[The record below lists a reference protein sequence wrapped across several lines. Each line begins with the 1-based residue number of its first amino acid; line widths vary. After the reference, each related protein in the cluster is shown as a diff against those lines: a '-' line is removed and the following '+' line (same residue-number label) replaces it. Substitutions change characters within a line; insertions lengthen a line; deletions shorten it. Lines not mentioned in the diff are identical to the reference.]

1 MSKSVGQWV
10 GTVVGAVIG
19 FYTGGTSYV
28 ALGAA
33 VGGAVG
39 AAVDPPK
46 GPNIVGPRL
55 SDLGVQTA
63 SYGSTIPRLYGTCAV
78 YGTVVWIENNQL
90 RETKS
95 TTKSGGKGGGGGGK
109 TTTYSYSATL
119 AIVLCQGPIAGVRR
133 IWAGSKLIY
142 DAGNSSASGLI
153 ASSAAISGIT
163 IYNGDDTQM
172 PNDRMQMTLGAGNV
186 SAWRG
191 IAYAVIEDFQLAEY
205 GNSLLGCPFKFEV
218 MSDAAFS
225 QYSQPAYH
233 PTGVFPQFS
242 DYLMCLGR
250 VESGVMKFDHSG
262 MTYSVTSDGVL
273 ISTNSSDAGTFP
285 AFGHVGMLGTQSVD
299 FVGTYTG
306 DLYVGGVALMH
317 HYSTSA
323 TLPAGVWH
331 MMGACVDKAG
341 TRLYVLAHRES
352 DASNWL
358 QIYDSNLNLLSQ
370 GSQSVYP
377 FVTNAGS
384 YPLVQGNSEVFTVE
398 DGGEYLWYANSYG
411 GAVSLYPITAGVVG
425 SQLHSF
431 TNPFM
436 GPYGT
441 RMTIAAENQML
452 WGAHDGGGIFLFSR
466 ASTGSPSLVPLA
478 DVITAECLTTGY
490 LSAGDIDVT
499 TITDDVRGYRIT
511 NNAAVRSAL
520 EALQAPYPFDV
531 IQDGYKVKF
540 VKRGGGSVATIVY
553 EDMATTAGNKTD
565 EPRLTVVREMDA
577 QLPRRIEISYFDA
590 DREYDTGEQAD
601 ERLNSTGTS
610 LIRVEVPVVMTA
622 NEAAGA
628 ASTLLYLYHLERL
641 DLSLSIPTRD
651 PYNKLQPADPIF
663 VVTPDA
669 TYFCRITSLTHESDR
684 VIKLTARL
692 AAVALYSPTAVG
704 GVSNVQGPSV
714 SLSGPSIMAIM
725 DIPTVL
731 GNDTPG
737 VVIAAR
743 GAYSGWRGAEA
754 LRSDDGGVSWA
765 SQVGVSPPGA
775 TVALAYNTIGAGV
788 TNAMDVTNVLN
799 VSMVNGDIS
808 SVTELA
814 LFNGANLFAYG
825 EPGRWEIIGARTVT
839 LQGDGTYNLTN
850 LRRGM
855 FGTEWAMDS
864 HAVYDD
870 VALLDT
876 SLAFTAQPTAT
887 LGAPREWTVLGNG
900 DSDLSQNQRTFTYA
914 GTNLEC
920 LPPCYAKG
928 YKNTSNDFVM
938 EWLRRSRT
946 DSAWRDFVDCDMGEA
961 SESYQVEIYEDDTY
975 TTIKRTIT
983 GLTTPAATYTAAQ
996 QTTDFGAVQKY
1007 LFAKIYQVSANV
1019 GAGYPLPAFIG
1030 NPRLLTIQSL
1040 IHFDDPVG
1048 DPYHSYVSLSLRMV
1062 GTNGSTTF
1070 IDDVGNSVTSNGGAH
1085 ISTAN
1090 YKWNSS
1096 SGLFDGVNDYLSIP
1110 DASTFEFG
1118 SGNFSIE
1125 AQVYLTGYSSGYT
1138 GVYNSVVIS
1147 KDSSAYGRSFEFY
1160 LGGTSSSWTSLSFIG
1175 FSDNTTGY
1183 TIISASFTFSL
1194 NTFYHIEV
1202 DRIGNTVYL
1211 FVDGSLIGSGAFSRT
1226 IQDVSTLVTVGGQS
1240 YSGYEYYF
1248 PGHIQALRVTRAGR
1262 NSSTFTAPAS
1272 EYPLSPN
1279 VVTDATGN
1287 AVNIVGT
1294 VTLINTD
1301 GVFGGSC
1308 IEANQSGGYI
1318 RLPPIFLSA
1327 DKWVVD
1333 FWFNANALPA
1343 ATYSGIL
1350 QFGQAADGTG
1360 GFCVVVRYDGLP
1372 MCFFDYGVQMWG
1384 GGGNVSTGTW
1394 YHGFIQRNGD
1404 YLTMGHNG
1412 YTGSGGRL
1420 ISNTSQFVPGVAR
1433 AFDIGYANVSYIDPK
1448 QIRIDE
1454 FRVLVG
1460 QAPYPISDSTAYA
1473 IPTASFENP

>member
-1 MSKSVGQWV
+1 MAKSVGQWV

-142 DAGNSSASGLI
+142 DAGDSSATGLI

-218 MSDAAFS
+218 MSDATFS

-233 PTGVFPQFS
+233 PTGVFPQFL
-242 DYLMCLGR
+242 DNLMCLGR

-273 ISTNSSDAGTFP
+273 ISTNASTEGTFP

-299 FVGTYTG
+299 FVLSGFVDG
-306 DLYVGGVALMH
+306 WLNVGGVGLMY
-317 HYSTSA
+317 HYPTNA
-323 TLPAGVWH
+323 ALPAGVWH

-341 TRLYVLAHRES
+341 TRLYVLAHRQS
-352 DASNWL
+352 DSTNWL
-358 QIYDSNLNLLSQ
+358 QIYDSSLNLLSQ

-377 FVTNAGS
+377 FVINAGS
-384 YPLVQGNSEVFTVE
+384 YPLVQGNTEVFTVE
-398 DGGEYLWYANSYG
+398 EGGDYLWMANSYAG
-411 GAVSLYPITAGVVG
+411 NVTLYPIVAGVVG

-499 TITDDVRGYRIT
+499 TITDNVRGYRIT
-511 NNAAVRSAL
+511 NNAAVRAAL

-553 EDMATTAGNKTD
+553 DDMATTAGNKTD

-754 LRSDDGGVSWA
+754 LRSDDGGVSWT
-765 SQVGVSPPGA
+765 SQAAVPPPGA
-775 TVALAYNTIGAGV
+775 TVALANNTIGAGP
-788 TNAMDVTNVLN
+788 TNAMDVTNILN

-814 LFNGANLFAYG
+814 LFNGANMFAYG

-850 LRRGM
+850 LLRGRY
-855 FGTEWAMDS
+855 GTEWAMTS
-864 HAVYDD
+864 HAIYDD
-870 VALLDT
+870 VILLDT
-876 SLAFTAQPTAT
+876 SLAFAPQPTAT

-900 DSDLSQNQRTFTYA
+900 DSDVSENQRTFTYA
-914 GTNLEC
+914 GENLEC
-920 LPPCYAKG
+920 LSPVEVGAFQAANG
-928 YKNTSNDFVM
+928 DWTINWV
-938 EWLRRSRT
+938 RRTRI
-946 DSAWRDFVDCDMGEA
+946 DGEWRDYVDVAIGESA
-961 SESYQVEIYEDDTY
+961 ENYAVEIYTSGAY
-975 TTIKRTIT
+975 STLKRTIT
-983 GLTTPAATYTAAQ
+983 ATTQTATYTNAQ
-996 QTTDFGAVQKY
+996 QFTDFGEAQRTLYYRV
-1007 LFAKIYQVSANV
+1007 AQVSATV
-1019 GAGYPLPAFIG
+1019 GTGRALNSLASSPFAVAIMSFE
-1030 NPRLLTIQSL
+1030 QSPFTETFGHAVTNTGAPTRDGTTYRFGSYSL
-1040 IHFDDPVG
+1040 GCNGLSNWTNISAAALGPG
-1048 DPYHSYVSLSLRMV
+1048 DFTVEFSLRV
-1062 GTNGSTTF
+1062 
-1070 IDDVGNSVTSNGGAH
+1070 A
-1085 ISTAN
+1085 ARC
-1090 YKWNSS
+1090 
-1096 SGLFDGVNDYLSIP
+1096 GV
-1110 DASTFEFG
+1110 
-1118 SGNFSIE
+1118 
-1125 AQVYLTGYSSGYT
+1125 GYSS
-1138 GVYNSVVIS
+1138 VI
-1147 KDSSAYGRSFEFY
+1147 
-1160 LGGTSSSWTSLSFIG
+1160 L
-1175 FSDNTTGY
+1175 
-1183 TIISASFTFSL
+1183 
-1194 NTFYHIEV
+1194 
-1202 DRIGNTVYL
+1202 
-1211 FVDGSLIGSGAFSRT
+1211 
-1226 IQDVSTLVTVGGQS
+1226 Q
-1240 YSGYEYYF
+1240 
-1248 PGHIQALRVTRAGR
+1248 
-1262 NSSTFTAPAS
+1262 
-1272 EYPLSPN
+1272 
-1279 VVTDATGN
+1279 
-1287 AVNIVGT
+1287 VGT
-1294 VTLINTD
+1294 VLNGDDGFLISQNSDGTIVFHDQYYNQNNWVVMSELNTWLAVAIVRKNNVVRLLCSNGNKSYVD
-1301 GVFGGSC
+1301 FSGFTRDFSAPKTIRVGGGSRSSNGASTMN
-1308 IEANQSGGYI
+1308 IDNLRISQDAIYWDS
-1318 RLPPIFLSA
+1318 LPDHTAQF
-1327 DKWVVD
+1327 
-1333 FWFNANALPA
+1333 
-1343 ATYSGIL
+1343 TY
-1350 QFGQAADGTG
+1350 
-1360 GFCVVVRYDGLP
+1360 
-1372 MCFFDYGVQMWG
+1372 
-1384 GGGNVSTGTW
+1384 
-1394 YHGFIQRNGD
+1394 
-1404 YLTMGHNG
+1404 
-1412 YTGSGGRL
+1412 
-1420 ISNTSQFVPGVAR
+1420 
-1433 AFDIGYANVSYIDPK
+1433 
-1448 QIRIDE
+1448 
-1454 FRVLVG
+1454 
-1460 QAPYPISDSTAYA
+1460 
-1473 IPTASFENP
+1473 

>member
-1 MSKSVGQWV
+1 MSKTVGQWV

-19 FYTGGTSYV
+19 FYTGGTSYI

-95 TTKSGGKGGGGGGK
+95 TTKSGGKGGGGGGN
-109 TTTYSYSATL
+109 TTTYSYSATI

-142 DAGNSSASGLI
+142 DAGDSSATGMI

-163 IYNGDDTQM
+163 IYTGDDTQM

-191 IAYAVIEDFQLAEY
+191 IAYAVIEDFQLADY

-218 MSDAAFS
+218 MSDATFS
-225 QYSQPAYH
+225 QYSQQGYY

-262 MTYSVTSDGVL
+262 LTYSVTSDGVL
-273 ISTNSSDAGTFP
+273 ISTNASNAGTFSS
-285 AFGHVGMLGTQSVD
+285 FGHVGMLGTQSVD
-299 FVGTYTG
+299 YVGTYTG

-341 TRLYVLAHRES
+341 TRLYVLAHRQS
-352 DASNWL
+352 DATNWL
-358 QIYDSNLNLLSQ
+358 QTYDSSLNLLTQ

-384 YPLVQGNSEVFTVE
+384 YPLIPGNDEVFTVE
-398 DGGEYLWYANSYG
+398 EGGDFLWKANSY
-411 GAVSLYPITAGVVG
+411 AVNVTLYPIVAGVVG
-425 SQLHSF
+425 STLHSF

-436 GPYGT
+436 GPYGS

-466 ASTGSPSLVPLA
+466 ASTGAPSLVPLA
-478 DVITAECLTTGY
+478 DVISAECLTTGY

-511 NNAAVRSAL
+511 NNAAVRAAL

-531 IQDGYKVKF
+531 IQDGYKIKF

-553 EDMATTAGNKTD
+553 EDMGTTAGNKTD

-704 GVSNVQGPSV
+704 GVPNVQGPSV

-725 DIPTVL
+725 DIPTVS

-737 VVIAAR
+737 LVIAAR

-754 LRSDDGGVSWA
+754 LRSDDGGVSWT
-765 SQVGVSPPGA
+765 SQVGIPPPGA
-775 TVALAYNTIGAGV
+775 TVALANNTIGSGP
-788 TNAMDVTNVLN
+788 TNAMDVKNVLN

-850 LRRGM
+850 LLRGRY
-855 FGTEWAMDS
+855 GTEWAMTS

-870 VALLDT
+870 VILLDG

-887 LGAPREWTVLGNG
+887 LGAAREWTVLGNG
-900 DSDLSQNQRTFTYA
+900 DSDVSQNQQTFTYA
-914 GTNLEC
+914 GENLEC
-920 LPPCYAKG
+920 LSPVHVSAIQAASG
-928 YKNTSNDFVM
+928 DWAISWVRRTRING
-938 EWLRRSRT
+938 EWLDYVDVSLGET
-946 DSAWRDFVDCDMGEA
+946 AESYVIDIYDDSA
-961 SESYQVEIYEDDTY
+961 Y
-975 TTIKRTIT
+975 TTIIRTIT
-983 GLTTPAATYTAAQ
+983 ASTQTATYNLAQ
-996 QTTDFGAVQKY
+996 QTIDWGSGVSDIYFRVSQVSDLVGTGRSLDSEGTSAFSWGDPTWANTVALLHMNDTGLTDVTGKTVTVGSAARSSAQSKFGGYSALFGASGTPLDMPDSSDFAFSTDFCIECFIYPTTSTGTLVIA
-1007 LFAKIYQVSANV
+1007 AKRS
-1019 GAGYPLPAFIG
+1019 
-1030 NPRLLTIQSL
+1030 
-1040 IHFDDPVG
+1040 
-1048 DPYHSYVSLSLRMV
+1048 
-1062 GTNGSTTF
+1062 
-1070 IDDVGNSVTSNGGAH
+1070 
-1085 ISTAN
+1085 
-1090 YKWNSS
+1090 
-1096 SGLFDGVNDYLSIP
+1096 
-1110 DASTFEFG
+1110 ASTFCPFYFALNA
-1118 SGNFSIE
+1118 GNLYGIFS
-1125 AQVYLTGYSSGYT
+1125 LTGAGWDASLT
-1138 GVYNSVVIS
+1138 GATTVPLNQWSHV
-1147 KDSSAYGRSFEFY
+1147 ALTR
-1160 LGGTSSSWTSLSFIG
+1160 LS
-1175 FSDNTTGY
+1175 
-1183 TIISASFTFSL
+1183 
-1194 NTFYHIEV
+1194 
-1202 DRIGNTVYL
+1202 
-1211 FVDGSLIGSGAFSRT
+1211 
-1226 IQDVSTLVTVGGQS
+1226 
-1240 YSGYEYYF
+1240 
-1248 PGHIQALRVTRAGR
+1248 
-1262 NSSTFTAPAS
+1262 
-1272 EYPLSPN
+1272 
-1279 VVTDATGN
+1279 
-1287 AVNIVGT
+1287 GT
-1294 VTLINTD
+1294 VTLWLD
-1301 GVFGGSC
+1301 GVSDATVGLSGALMTNASPVYIGG
-1308 IEANQSGGYI
+1308 EYDGTKGLNGYLDEVRI
-1318 RLPPIFLSA
+1318 KKGVA
-1327 DKWVVD
+1327 V
-1333 FWFNANALPA
+1333 
-1343 ATYSGIL
+1343 YSGT
-1350 QFGQAADGTG
+1350 FT
-1360 GFCVVVRYDGLP
+1360 P
-1372 MCFFDYGVQMWG
+1372 
-1384 GGGNVSTGTW
+1384 
-1394 YHGFIQRNGD
+1394 
-1404 YLTMGHNG
+1404 
-1412 YTGSGGRL
+1412 
-1420 ISNTSQFVPGVAR
+1420 
-1433 AFDIGYANVSYIDPK
+1433 
-1448 QIRIDE
+1448 
-1454 FRVLVG
+1454 
-1460 QAPYPISDSTAYA
+1460 
-1473 IPTASFENP
+1473 PTAPFPNF

>member
-1 MSKSVGQWV
+1 MSKTVGQWV

-95 TTKSGGKGGGGGGK
+95 TTKSGGKGGGGGK

-142 DAGNSSASGLI
+142 DAGDSSATGMI

-163 IYNGDDTQM
+163 IYTGDDTQM

-218 MSDAAFS
+218 MSDATFS

-250 VESGVMKFDHSG
+250 VESGIMKFDHSG
-262 MTYSVTSDGVL
+262 LTYSVTSDGVL
-273 ISTNSSDAGTFP
+273 ISTNASDAGTFP

-299 FVGTYTG
+299 FVLSGFVDG
-306 DLYVGGVALMH
+306 WLYVGGVGLMY
-317 HYSTSA
+317 HYPTNA
-323 TLPAGVWH
+323 ALPAGVWH

-341 TRLYVLAHRES
+341 TRLYVLAHRQS
-352 DASNWL
+352 DATNWL
-358 QIYDSNLNLLSQ
+358 QTYDSNLNLLTQ
-370 GSQSVYP
+370 GSQNFYP

-384 YPLVQGNSEVFTVE
+384 YPIVQGNSEVFTVE
-398 DGGEYLWYANSYG
+398 EGGDFLWYANSYG
-411 GAVSLYPITAGVVG
+411 GSVTLYPIVAGVVG
-425 SQLHSF
+425 STLHSF
-431 TNPFM
+431 SAGTTPFM

-466 ASTGSPSLVPLA
+466 ASTGAPSLVPLA
-478 DVITAECLTTGY
+478 DVISAECLTTGY

-511 NNAAVRSAL
+511 NNAAVRAAL

-622 NEAAGA
+622 NEAAGV

-651 PYNKLQPADPIF
+651 PYNKLQPADLIF

-669 TYFCRITSLTHESDR
+669 TYFCRITSLTHESNR
-684 VIKLTARL
+684 AIKLTARL

-725 DIPTVL
+725 DIPTVS

-737 VVIAAR
+737 LVIAAR

-754 LRSDDGGVSWA
+754 LRSDDGGVSWT
-765 SQVGVSPPGA
+765 SQVGIPPPGA
-775 TVALAYNTIGAGV
+775 TVALANNTIGAGV
-788 TNAMDVTNVLN
+788 TDAMDVTSILN

-850 LRRGM
+850 LLRGRY
-855 FGTEWAMDS
+855 GTEWAMTS

-870 VALLDT
+870 VILLDG

-887 LGAPREWTVLGNG
+887 LGAAREWTVLGNG
-900 DSDLSQNQRTFTYA
+900 DSDVSQNQQTFTYA

-920 LPPCYAKG
+920 LAPVYAKG
-928 YKNTSNDFVM
+928 YKNASNDFVM

-983 GLTTPAATYTAAQ
+983 GLTTPAATYTSAQ
-996 QTTDFGAVQKY
+996 QTTDFGSVQRY

-1019 GAGYPLPAFIG
+1019 GTGYECRAFIG
-1030 NPRLLTIQSL
+1030 NPRLLAIPSL
-1040 IHFDDPVG
+1040 IHFDDPIK
-1048 DPYHSYVSLSLRMV
+1048 DPWFNWLYLGLHMNDTGLTDITGKTITL
-1062 GTNGSTTF
+1062 
-1070 IDDVGNSVTSNGGAH
+1070 NGGAARSATQSKFGGYSAYFDGTGDCLSVAGANIGTGDFTVRGWVWVTAATSYFVIFDTRSADLSTDGFQIYIDATYKIAFGTGNPYVGTVGTTS
-1085 ISTAN
+1085 ISNGTWAHVEICR
-1090 YKWNSS
+1090 S
-1096 SGLFDGVNDYLSIP
+1096 SGIIYGFLDGNL
-1110 DASTFEFG
+1110 EFTVANT
-1118 SGNFSIE
+1118 SNFSN
-1125 AQVYLTGYSSGYT
+1125 TGWKIGHKWDVAGTFSSGY
-1138 GVYNSVVIS
+1138 I
-1147 KDSSAYGRSFEFY
+1147 DDFQFY
-1160 LGGTSSSWTSLSFIG
+1160 SNAAIHT
-1175 FSDNTTGY
+1175 
-1183 TIISASFTFSL
+1183 AS
-1194 NTFYHIEV
+1194 
-1202 DRIGNTVYL
+1202 
-1211 FVDGSLIGSGAFSRT
+1211 
-1226 IQDVSTLVTVGGQS
+1226 
-1240 YSGYEYYF
+1240 
-1248 PGHIQALRVTRAGR
+1248 
-1262 NSSTFTAPAS
+1262 FTAPAS
-1272 EYPLSPN
+1272 AFYDSAQSIAD
-1279 VVTDATGN
+1279 VTGASIAITG
-1287 AVNIVGT
+1287 APEI
-1294 VTLINTD
+1294 IDTD
-1301 GVFGGSC
+1301 GQFGGSC
-1308 IEANQSGGYI
+1308 LLAKQTTGYVSTPQI
-1318 RLPPIFLSA
+1318 LLSNT
-1327 DKWVVD
+1327 KWVVD
-1333 FWFNANALPA
+1333 FWVKPVSIGG

-1350 QFGQAADGTG
+1350 QFGQAADGVG
-1360 GFCVVVRYDGLP
+1360 GFCVVTRYDGLAI
-1372 MCFFDYGVQMWG
+1372 CFFDYGVPMWG
-1384 GGGNVSTGTW
+1384 GTLSTSAW
-1394 YHGFIQRNGD
+1394 RHCFIQRNGN
-1404 YLTMGHNG
+1404 YLTMGTNG
-1412 YTGSGGRL
+1412 TTGAGGRT
-1420 ISNTSQFVPGVAR
+1420 ISNTSQFVPTVKR
-1433 AFDIGYANVSYIDPK
+1433 TFDIGYANITYLDPRDVK
-1448 QIRIDE
+1448 IDE
-1454 FRVLVG
+1454 FQVRIG
-1460 QAPYPISDSTAYA
+1460 EAPYPTSDYTAYT
-1473 IPTASFENP
+1473 IPPSAFDNP

>member
-1 MSKSVGQWV
+1 MSKTVGQWV

-19 FYTGGTSYV
+19 FYTGGTSYI

-39 AAVDPPK
+39 AAIDPPK
-46 GPNIVGPRL
+46 GPNITGPRL

-142 DAGNSSASGLI
+142 DAGDSSATGMI

-163 IYNGDDTQM
+163 IYTGDDTQM

-191 IAYAVIEDFQLAEY
+191 IAYAVIEDFQLADY

-218 MSDAAFS
+218 MSDATFS
-225 QYSQPAYH
+225 QYSQQGYY
-233 PTGVFPQFS
+233 PTGVFPQFN

-262 MTYSVTSDGVL
+262 LTYSVTSDGVL
-273 ISTNSSDAGTFP
+273 ISTNASDAGTFP
-285 AFGHVGMLGTQSVD
+285 AFGHVGMLGNMSVD
-299 FVGTYTG
+299 FVLSGFVDG
-306 DLYVGGVALMH
+306 WLYVGGVALMH
-317 HYSTSA
+317 HYSTMA
-323 TLPAGVWH
+323 ALPAGVWH

-341 TRLYVLAHRES
+341 TRLYVLAHRQS
-352 DASNWL
+352 DATNWL
-358 QIYDSNLNLLSQ
+358 QTYDSNLNLLTQ

-377 FVTNAGS
+377 FATDAGS
-384 YPLVQGNSEVFTVE
+384 YPLVQGMSTVFTVE
-398 DGGEYLWYANSYG
+398 EGGDFLWYADSYAG
-411 GAVSLYPITAGVVG
+411 DVTLYPIVAGVVG
-425 SQLHSF
+425 SALHSF

-441 RMTIAAENQML
+441 KMTIAAENQML

-466 ASTGSPSLVPLA
+466 ASTGAPSLVPLA
-478 DVITAECLTTGY
+478 DVISAECLTTGY

-511 NNAAVRSAL
+511 NNAAVRAAL

-531 IQDGYKVKF
+531 IQDGYKIKF

-553 EDMATTAGNKTD
+553 DDMGTTAGDKTD

-641 DLSLSIPTRD
+641 DLSLSIPTRN

-669 TYFCRITSLTHESDR
+669 TYFCRITSLTHEIDR

-725 DIPTVL
+725 DIPTVS

-737 VVIAAR
+737 LVIAAR

-754 LRSDDGGVSWA
+754 LRSDDGGVSWT
-765 SQVGVSPPGA
+765 SQVGIPPPGA
-775 TVALAYNTIGAGV
+775 TVALAYNTIGSGP
-788 TNAMDVTNVLN
+788 TNAMDVTSVLN

-825 EPGRWEIIGARTVT
+825 EPGRWEIIGARTAT

-850 LRRGM
+850 LLRGRY
-855 FGTEWAMDS
+855 GTEWAMTS
-864 HAVYDD
+864 HALYDD
-870 VALLDT
+870 VILLDG

-887 LGAPREWTVLGNG
+887 LGAAREWTVLGNG
-900 DSDLSQNQRTFTYA
+900 DSDVSENQRTFTYA
-914 GTNLEC
+914 GENLEC
-920 LPPCYAKG
+920 LSPVQVEAFQAASGDWTIKW
-928 YKNTSNDFVM
+928 V
-938 EWLRRSRT
+938 RRTRI
-946 DSAWRDFVDCDMGEA
+946 DGEWRDYVDASLGETA
-961 SESYQVEIYEDDTY
+961 ENYAVEIY
-975 TTIKRTIT
+975 TTNSYSTLKRTIT
-983 GLTTPAATYTAAQ
+983 ATTQTATYTNAQ
-996 QTTDFGAVQKY
+996 QVTDFTVAQRALYYRVS
-1007 LFAKIYQVSANV
+1007 QVSA
-1019 GAGYPLPAFIG
+1019 L
-1030 NPRLLTIQSL
+1030 
-1040 IHFDDPVG
+1040 
-1048 DPYHSYVSLSLRMV
+1048 
-1062 GTNGSTTF
+1062 
-1070 IDDVGNSVTSNGGAH
+1070 VGNGRSNNSLAISPFSVALMN
-1085 ISTAN
+1085 
-1090 YKWNSS
+1090 
-1096 SGLFDGVNDYLSIP
+1096 
-1110 DASTFEFG
+1110 FEATPLAEIYGRTVSG
-1118 SGNFSIE
+1118 SG
-1125 AQVYLTGYSSGYT
+1125 V
-1138 GVYNSVVIS
+1138 
-1147 KDSSAYGRSFEFY
+1147 R
-1160 LGGTSSSWTSLSFIG
+1160 
-1175 FSDNTTGY
+1175 
-1183 TIISASFTFSL
+1183 
-1194 NTFYHIEV
+1194 
-1202 DRIGNTVYL
+1202 
-1211 FVDGSLIGSGAFSRT
+1211 
-1226 IQDVSTLVTVGGQS
+1226 
-1240 YSGYEYYF
+1240 
-1248 PGHIQALRVTRAGR
+1248 
-1262 NSSTFTAPAS
+1262 SSTWSA
-1272 EYPLSPN
+1272 
-1279 VVTDATGN
+1279 
-1287 AVNIVGT
+1287 
-1294 VTLINTD
+1294 
-1301 GVFGGSC
+1301 FG
-1308 IEANQSGGYI
+1308 
-1318 RLPPIFLSA
+1318 
-1327 DKWVVD
+1327 
-1333 FWFNANALPA
+1333 
-1343 ATYSGIL
+1343 TYSGQGNGTTQQIVVANVTLGTDFTIEFDVMMPTLPTAGYGSTVL
-1350 QFGQAADGTG
+1350 QIGDVLDGDDGFLISVVSG
-1360 GFCVVVRYDGLP
+1360 GTFMFHDQYYGRNNYVGSLSAGVGMSFAVVRKGDEVRL
-1372 MCFFDYGVQMWG
+1372 
-1384 GGGNVSTGTW
+1384 
-1394 YHGFIQRNGD
+1394 FIG
-1404 YLTMGHNG
+1404 
-1412 YTGSGGRL
+1412 
-1420 ISNTSQFVPGVAR
+1420 PGVTPAGTFTGFTR
-1433 AFDIGYANVSYIDPK
+1433 DFTVPKNMRIAGGSRSSSQAQTIYVDNLRVS
-1448 QIRIDE
+1448 
-1454 FRVLVG
+1454 
-1460 QAPYPISDSTAYA
+1460 
-1473 IPTASFENP
+1473 ASALYWAVADFTTHTQQFTI

>member
-1 MSKSVGQWV
+1 MAKSVGQWV
-10 GTVVGAVIG
+10 GTIVGAVIG

-142 DAGNSSASGLI
+142 DAGDSSATGLI

-218 MSDAAFS
+218 MSDATFS

-233 PTGVFPQFS
+233 PAGVFPQFL
-242 DYLMCLGR
+242 DDLMCLGR

-273 ISTNSSDAGTFP
+273 ISTNASTEGTFP

-299 FVGTYTG
+299 FVLSGFVDG
-306 DLYVGGVALMH
+306 WLNVGGVGLMY
-317 HYSTSA
+317 HYPTNA
-323 TLPAGVWH
+323 ALPAGVWH

-341 TRLYVLAHRES
+341 TRLYVLAHRQS
-352 DASNWL
+352 DSTNWL
-358 QIYDSNLNLLSQ
+358 QIYDSSLNLLSQ

-377 FVTNAGS
+377 FVINAGS
-384 YPLVQGNSEVFTVE
+384 YPLVQGNTEVFTVE
-398 DGGEYLWYANSYG
+398 EGGDYLWMANSYAG
-411 GAVSLYPITAGVVG
+411 NVTLYPIVAGVVG

-499 TITDDVRGYRIT
+499 TITDNVRGYRIT
-511 NNAAVRSAL
+511 NNAAVRAAL

-531 IQDGYKVKF
+531 IQDGYKIKF

-553 EDMATTAGNKTD
+553 EDMATTSGNKTD

-651 PYNKLQPADPIF
+651 PYNKLQPADPVF

-754 LRSDDGGVSWA
+754 LRSDDGGVSWT
-765 SQVGVSPPGA
+765 SQAAVPPPGA
-775 TVALAYNTIGAGV
+775 TVALANNTIGAGP
-788 TNAMDVTNVLN
+788 TNAMDVTNILN

-850 LRRGM
+850 LLRGRY
-855 FGTEWAMDS
+855 GTEWAMTS
-864 HAVYDD
+864 HAIYDD
-870 VALLDT
+870 VILLDT
-876 SLAFTAQPTAT
+876 SLAFAPQPTAT

-900 DSDLSQNQRTFTYA
+900 DSDVSENQRTFTYA
-914 GTNLEC
+914 GENLEC
-920 LPPCYAKG
+920 LSPVEVGAFQAANGDWTIKW
-928 YKNTSNDFVM
+928 V
-938 EWLRRSRT
+938 RRTRV
-946 DSAWRDFVDCDMGEA
+946 DGEWRDYVDAGLGEA
-961 SESYQVEIYEDDTY
+961 SENYAVEIYSSNTY
-975 TTIKRTIT
+975 ATLTRTIT
-983 GLTTPAATYTAAQ
+983 STTNTATYTNAQ
-996 QTTDFGAVQKY
+996 QVTDFGIATRALYYRVS
-1007 LFAKIYQVSANV
+1007 QVSALVGTGRSNNYLDTSSLSLALMDFEATPIVERYGRTMTVSGSGARSAVQSRFGSYSLV
-1019 GAGYPLPAFIG
+1019 GAGPSG
-1030 NPRLLTIQSL
+1030 W
-1040 IHFDDPVG
+1040 VE
-1048 DPYHSYVSLSLRMV
+1048 M
-1062 GTNGSTTF
+1062 
-1070 IDDVGNSVTSNGGAH
+1070 
-1085 ISTAN
+1085 AN
-1090 YKWNSS
+1090 LN
-1096 SGLFDGVNDYLSIP
+1096 L
-1110 DASTFEFG
+1110 G
-1118 SGNFSIE
+1118 SGEWTIEFSVF
-1125 AQVYLTGYSSGYT
+1125 A
-1138 GVYNSVVIS
+1138 
-1147 KDSSAYGRSFEFY
+1147 SAFP
-1160 LGGTSSSWTSLSFIG
+1160 
-1175 FSDNTTGY
+1175 
-1183 TIISASFTFSL
+1183 
-1194 NTFYHIEV
+1194 V
-1202 DRIGNTVYL
+1202 
-1211 FVDGSLIGSGAFSRT
+1211 SGAT
-1226 IQDVSTLVTVGGQS
+1226 
-1240 YSGYEYYF
+1240 
-1248 PGHIQALRVTRAGR
+1248 P
-1262 NSSTFTAPAS
+1262 
-1272 EYPLSPN
+1272 
-1279 VVTDATGN
+1279 
-1287 AVNIVGT
+1287 
-1294 VTLINTD
+1294 
-1301 GVFGGSC
+1301 
-1308 IEANQSGGYI
+1308 
-1318 RLPPIFLSA
+1318 
-1327 DKWVVD
+1327 
-1333 FWFNANALPA
+1333 
-1343 ATYSGIL
+1343 IL
-1350 QFGQAADGTG
+1350 Q
-1360 GFCVVVRYDGLP
+1360 L
-1372 MCFFDYGVQMWG
+1372 
-1384 GGGNVSTGTW
+1384 GNVSGGGVQGFVISTLTTGEIYFQYTYHAGVAGAITTSAW
-1394 YHGFIQRNGD
+1394 YHIAVMCNGPKIRVRVEGAAVGTYYERTLYGD
-1404 YLTMGHNG
+1404 ENY
-1412 YTGSGGRL
+1412 
-1420 ISNTSQFVPGVAR
+1420 
-1433 AFDIGYANVSYIDPK
+1433 NVSNVLRVGGGTRSSGEAQTNYIDCF
-1448 QIRIDE
+1448 RIT
-1454 FRVLVG
+1454 
-1460 QAPYPISDSTAYA
+1460 QSIPYWSTVV
-1473 IPTASFENP
+1473 PTPTEQFPY

>member
-1 MSKSVGQWV
+1 MSKTVGQWV

-19 FYTGGTSYV
+19 FYTGGTSYI

-95 TTKSGGKGGGGGGK
+95 TTKSGGKGGGGGGGGK

-142 DAGNSSASGLI
+142 DAGDSSATGMI

-163 IYNGDDTQM
+163 IYTGDDTQM

-191 IAYAVIEDFQLAEY
+191 IAYAVIEDFQLADY

-218 MSDAAFS
+218 MSDAVFS
-225 QYSQPAYH
+225 QYSQQGYYPS
-233 PTGVFPQFS
+233 GIFPQFY
-242 DYLMCLGR
+242 DDMMCLGR
-250 VESGVMKFDHSG
+250 VESGVMKFDHIG
-262 MTYSVTSDGVL
+262 LTYSVTSDGVL
-273 ISTNSSDAGTFP
+273 ISTNASDAGTFP
-285 AFGHVGMLGTQSVD
+285 AFGHVGMLGNKSVD
-299 FVGTYTG
+299 FVLSGFVDG
-306 DLYVGGVALMH
+306 WLYVGVFGLMY
-317 HYSTSA
+317 HYPTNA
-323 TLPAGVWH
+323 ALPAGVWH

-341 TRLYVLAHRES
+341 TRLYVLAHRQS
-352 DASNWL
+352 DATNWL
-358 QIYDSNLNLLSQ
+358 QIYDSNLNLLTQ
-370 GSQSVYP
+370 GSQNVYP
-377 FVTNAGS
+377 FVNNAGS
-384 YPLVQGNSEVFTVE
+384 YPLVQGNPEVFTVE
-398 DGGEYLWYANSYG
+398 EGGDFLWAANSFA
-411 GAVSLYPITAGVVG
+411 GAVTLYPIVAGVVG
-425 SQLHSF
+425 SSLHSF
-431 TNPFM
+431 TTPFM

-466 ASTGSPSLVPLA
+466 ASTGAPSLVPLA
-478 DVITAECLTTGY
+478 DVISAECLTTGY

-499 TITDDVRGYRIT
+499 TITDNVRGYRIT
-511 NNAAVRSAL
+511 NNAAVRAAL

-622 NEAAGA
+622 NEAAGV

-692 AAVALYSPTAVG
+692 ASVALYSPTAVG

-725 DIPTVL
+725 DIPTVS

-737 VVIAAR
+737 IVIAAR

-754 LRSDDGGVSWA
+754 LRSDDGGVSWT
-765 SQVGVSPPGA
+765 SQVGIPPPGA
-775 TVALAYNTIGAGV
+775 TVALANNTIGAGV
-788 TNAMDVTNVLN
+788 TDAMDVTSILN

-850 LRRGM
+850 LLRGRY
-855 FGTEWAMDS
+855 GTEWAMTS
-864 HAVYDD
+864 HALYDD
-870 VALLDT
+870 VILLDG

-887 LGAPREWTVLGNG
+887 LGSAREWTVLGNG
-900 DSDLSQNQRTFTYA
+900 DSDVSENQRTFTYA
-914 GTNLEC
+914 GENLEC
-920 LPPCYAKG
+920 LSPVFVQAVQL
-928 YKNTSNDFVM
+928 SNGDWSIKWV
-938 EWLRRSRT
+938 RRTRI
-946 DSAWRDFVDCDMGEA
+946 DGEWRDYVDAGLGETA
-961 SESYQVEIYEDDTY
+961 ENYAVEIYSSNAY

-983 GLTTPAATYTAAQ
+983 ATTQTATYTNSQ
-996 QTTDFGAVQKY
+996 QVADFGVSIRALYYRVFQASATVGNGRASDEMATSTLSLALMNFEQSPPIEVYGRTMTLTGSAARSAVQ
-1007 LFAKIYQVSANV
+1007 A
-1019 GAGYPLPAFIG
+1019 
-1030 NPRLLTIQSL
+1030 R
-1040 IHFDDPVG
+1040 
-1048 DPYHSYVSLSLRMV
+1048 
-1062 GTNGSTTF
+1062 
-1070 IDDVGNSVTSNGGAH
+1070 
-1085 ISTAN
+1085 
-1090 YKWNSS
+1090 
-1096 SGLFDGVNDYLSIP
+1096 
-1110 DASTFEFG
+1110 FG
-1118 SGNFSIE
+1118 SYSLFGEGPSGWDEMSNINLGPGVWTIEFS
-1125 AQVYLTGYSSGYT
+1125 VYCTNVNPYGGTAILQLGTTSGGGVDGFVVFVSGGDIYWTYQYHTGSAGAATQNAWQNVAVMCDGSHVRMRLEGLSGYYDRDLGGLT
-1138 GVYNSVVIS
+1138 NYDVVNVLRIGGGTKSNNDPQTVYVDNLRIIQEIPYWSVVLPTPT
-1147 KDSSAYGRSFEFY
+1147 EF
-1160 LGGTSSSWTSLSFIG
+1160 TS
-1175 FSDNTTGY
+1175 
-1183 TIISASFTFSL
+1183 
-1194 NTFYHIEV
+1194 
-1202 DRIGNTVYL
+1202 
-1211 FVDGSLIGSGAFSRT
+1211 
-1226 IQDVSTLVTVGGQS
+1226 
-1240 YSGYEYYF
+1240 
-1248 PGHIQALRVTRAGR
+1248 
-1262 NSSTFTAPAS
+1262 
-1272 EYPLSPN
+1272 
-1279 VVTDATGN
+1279 
-1287 AVNIVGT
+1287 
-1294 VTLINTD
+1294 
-1301 GVFGGSC
+1301 
-1308 IEANQSGGYI
+1308 
-1318 RLPPIFLSA
+1318 
-1327 DKWVVD
+1327 
-1333 FWFNANALPA
+1333 
-1343 ATYSGIL
+1343 
-1350 QFGQAADGTG
+1350 
-1360 GFCVVVRYDGLP
+1360 
-1372 MCFFDYGVQMWG
+1372 
-1384 GGGNVSTGTW
+1384 
-1394 YHGFIQRNGD
+1394 
-1404 YLTMGHNG
+1404 
-1412 YTGSGGRL
+1412 
-1420 ISNTSQFVPGVAR
+1420 
-1433 AFDIGYANVSYIDPK
+1433 
-1448 QIRIDE
+1448 
-1454 FRVLVG
+1454 
-1460 QAPYPISDSTAYA
+1460 
-1473 IPTASFENP
+1473 

>member
-142 DAGNSSASGLI
+142 DAGDASATGMI

-163 IYNGDDTQM
+163 IYTGDDTQM

-191 IAYAVIEDFQLAEY
+191 IAYAVIEDFQLADY

-218 MSDAAFS
+218 MSDAVFS
-225 QYSQPAYH
+225 QYSQQGYYPSDI
-233 PTGVFPQFS
+233 FPKFY
-242 DYLMCLGR
+242 DDMMCLCR
-250 VESGVMKFDHSG
+250 VESGVMKFDHIG
-262 MTYSVTSDGVL
+262 LTYSVTSDGVL
-273 ISTNSSDAGTFP
+273 ISTNASDAGTFP
-285 AFGHVGMLGTQSVD
+285 AFGHVGMLGNMSVD
-299 FVGTYTG
+299 FVLSGFVDG
-306 DLYVGGVALMH
+306 WLYVGGFGLMY
-317 HYSTSA
+317 HYPTNA
-323 TLPAGVWH
+323 VLPAGVWH

-341 TRLYVLAHRES
+341 TRLYVLAHRQS
-352 DASNWL
+352 DATNWL
-358 QIYDSNLNLLSQ
+358 QTYDSNLNLLTQ

-377 FVTNAGS
+377 FATDAGS
-384 YPLVQGNSEVFTVE
+384 YPLVQGNSVVFTVE
-398 DGGEYLWYANSYG
+398 EGGDFLWAANSYA
-411 GAVSLYPITAGVVG
+411 GAVTLYPIVAGVVG
-425 SQLHSF
+425 STLHTFSAG
-431 TNPFM
+431 TTPFM

-466 ASTGSPSLVPLA
+466 ASTGAPSLVPLA
-478 DVITAECLTTGY
+478 DVISAECLTTGY

-511 NNAAVRSAL
+511 NNAAVRAAL
-520 EALQAPYPFDV
+520 EALQAPYSFDV

-553 EDMATTAGNKTD
+553 EDMGTTAGDKTD

-669 TYFCRITSLTHESDR
+669 TYFCRITSLTHESNR
-684 VIKLTARL
+684 AIKLTARL

-725 DIPTVL
+725 DIPTVS

-737 VVIAAR
+737 LVIAAR

-754 LRSDDGGVSWA
+754 LRSDDGGVSWT
-765 SQVGVSPPGA
+765 SQVGISPPGA

-788 TNAMDVTNVLN
+788 TDAMDVTSILN

-850 LRRGM
+850 LLRGRY
-855 FGTEWAMDS
+855 GTEWAMTS
-864 HAVYDD
+864 HALYDD
-870 VALLDT
+870 VILLDG

-887 LGAPREWTVLGNG
+887 LGAAREWTVLGNG
-900 DSDLSQNQRTFTYA
+900 DSDVSQNQQTFTYA
-914 GTNLEC
+914 GENLEC
-920 LPPCYAKG
+920 LSPVYVTAFQSANGDWAIKW
-928 YKNTSNDFVM
+928 V
-938 EWLRRSRT
+938 RRTRI
-946 DSAWRDFVDCDMGEA
+946 DGEWRDYVDASLGETA
-961 SESYQVEIYEDDTY
+961 ENYVVEIYTDNTY
-975 TTIKRTIT
+975 TTLRRTIAA
-983 GLTTPAATYTAAQ
+983 TTQAATYTNAQ
-996 QTTDFGAVQKY
+996 QVIDIGVSVRDLYYKVA
-1007 LFAKIYQVSANV
+1007 QVSDLV
-1019 GAGYPLPAFIG
+1019 GTGRYSTNSAS
-1030 NPRLLTIQSL
+1030 SL
-1040 IHFDDPVG
+1040 IGDLFWASVVLLMKMDDAGLSDVRGHTVTASSGAAVSSTQSMFGGYSAYFD
-1048 DPYHSYVSLSLRMV
+1048 
-1062 GTNGSTTF
+1062 GTNDIVTVANSGSDFNFGTSDFTVEAW
-1070 IDDVGNSVTSNGGAH
+1070 IRPNSVAPAYQEVFALNSPGGTNQGFFCLLAADELRFNMTLDGLTFVGGVNSSGAA
-1085 ISTAN
+1085 ISTAAFTHVA
-1090 YKWNSS
+1090 WARE
-1096 SGLFDGVNDYLSIP
+1096 SGTLRMFAGGTKVADI
-1110 DASTFEFG
+1110 ASTFAG
-1118 SGNFSIE
+1118 SIHSD
-1125 AQVYLTGYSSGYT
+1125 ASQVLGLASNPLTG
-1138 GVYNSVVIS
+1138 
-1147 KDSSAYGRSFEFY
+1147 SANPY
-1160 LGGTSSSWTSLSFIG
+1160 
-1175 FSDNTTGY
+1175 
-1183 TIISASFTFSL
+1183 
-1194 NTFYHIEV
+1194 
-1202 DRIGNTVYL
+1202 
-1211 FVDGSLIGSGAFSRT
+1211 
-1226 IQDVSTLVTVGGQS
+1226 
-1240 YSGYEYYF
+1240 
-1248 PGHIQALRVTRAGR
+1248 
-1262 NSSTFTAPAS
+1262 
-1272 EYPLSPN
+1272 
-1279 VVTDATGN
+1279 
-1287 AVNIVGT
+1287 
-1294 VTLINTD
+1294 
-1301 GVFGGSC
+1301 
-1308 IEANQSGGYI
+1308 GGYI
-1318 RLPPIFLSA
+1318 
-1327 DKWVVD
+1327 DE
-1333 FWFNANALPA
+1333 
-1343 ATYSGIL
+1343 
-1350 QFGQAADGTG
+1350 
-1360 GFCVVVRYDGLP
+1360 VRI
-1372 MCFFDYGVQMWG
+1372 
-1384 GGGNVSTGTW
+1384 TK
-1394 YHGFIQRNGD
+1394 
-1404 YLTMGHNG
+1404 
-1412 YTGSGGRL
+1412 
-1420 ISNTSQFVPGVAR
+1420 GVAR
-1433 AFDIGYANVSYIDPK
+1433 YTTTFTP
-1448 QIRIDE
+1448 
-1454 FRVLVG
+1454 
-1460 QAPYPISDSTAYA
+1460 P
-1473 IPTASFENP
+1473 ASPFNS

>member
-142 DAGNSSASGLI
+142 DAGDASATGMI

-163 IYNGDDTQM
+163 IYTGDDTQM

-191 IAYAVIEDFQLAEY
+191 IAYAVIEDFQLADY

-218 MSDAAFS
+218 MSDATFS

-262 MTYSVTSDGVL
+262 LTYSVTSDGVL
-273 ISTNSSDAGTFP
+273 ISTSASDAGTFSS
-285 AFGHVGMLGTQSVD
+285 FGHVGLLGTQSVD
-299 FVGTYTG
+299 YVGTYTG

-352 DASNWL
+352 DSTNWL
-358 QIYDSNLNLLSQ
+358 QTYDSSLNLLTQ
-370 GSQSVYP
+370 GSQSVYT

-384 YPLVQGNSEVFTVE
+384 YPLIPGNDEVFTVE
-398 DGGEYLWYANSYG
+398 EGGDFLWKANSYAG
-411 GAVSLYPITAGVVG
+411 NVALYPIVAGVVG
-425 SQLHSF
+425 SSLHTFSSG
-431 TNPFM
+431 TTPFM

-441 RMTIAAENQML
+441 KMTIAAENQML

-466 ASTGSPSLVPLA
+466 ASTGAPSLVPLA
-478 DVITAECLTTGY
+478 DVISAECLTTGY

-499 TITDDVRGYRIT
+499 TITDNVRGYRIT
-511 NNAAVRSAL
+511 NNAAVRAAL

-622 NEAAGA
+622 NEAAGV

-669 TYFCRITSLTHESDR
+669 TYFCRITSLTHESNR
-684 VIKLTARL
+684 AIKLTARL

-725 DIPTVL
+725 DIPTVS

-737 VVIAAR
+737 LVIAAR

-754 LRSDDGGVSWA
+754 LRSDDGGVSWT
-765 SQVGVSPPGA
+765 SQVGISPPGA

-788 TNAMDVTNVLN
+788 TDAMDVTSVLN
-799 VSMVNGDIS
+799 VAMVNGDIS

-825 EPGRWEIIGARTVT
+825 EPSRWEIIGARTVT
-839 LQGDGTYNLTN
+839 LQGDGTYNLSN

-855 FGTEWAMDS
+855 FGTEWAMTS
-864 HAVYDD
+864 HALYDD
-870 VALLDT
+870 VILLDG

-887 LGAPREWTVLGNG
+887 LGAAREWTVLGNG
-900 DSDLSQNQRTFTYA
+900 DSDVSENQRTFTYA

-920 LPPCYAKG
+920 LPPVYAKG
-928 YKNTSNDFVM
+928 YKNASNDFVM

-946 DSAWRDFVDCDMGEA
+946 DSAWRDYVDCDMGEA
-961 SESYQVEIYEDDTY
+961 SEAYQVEIYEDDTY
-975 TTIKRTIT
+975 ATIKRTIT
-983 GLTTPAATYTAAQ
+983 GLTTPAATYTSAQ
-996 QTTDFGAVQKY
+996 QTTDFGSVQRY

-1019 GAGYPLPAFIG
+1019 GTGYECRAFIG
-1030 NPRLLTIQSL
+1030 NPKLQSIKSL
-1040 IHFDDPVG
+1040 IHFDGTGG
-1048 DPYHSYVSLSLRMV
+1048 DIYFANVSLLMHMYDTGLTDVTGKTIALNGGAARSATQSQFGGYSAYFDGAGDYLSTPGHAGLSFGSGDFTIEGFVYLTSNTSLQAVFDTR
-1062 GTNGSTTF
+1062 GTAADYACALLFSITSSGKLRLSANSSAADTNGIGWDIEVIGSTTVTTGAF
-1070 IDDVGNSVTSNGGAH
+1070 HHIAAVRYGNAFSV
-1085 ISTAN
+1085 
-1090 YKWNSS
+1090 Y
-1096 SGLFDGVNDYLSIP
+1096 LDGV
-1110 DASTFEFG
+1110 A
-1118 SGNFSIE
+1118 
-1125 AQVYLTGYSSGYT
+1125 
-1138 GVYNSVVIS
+1138 
-1147 KDSSAYGRSFEFY
+1147 
-1160 LGGTSSSWTSLSFIG
+1160 
-1175 FSDNTTGY
+1175 
-1183 TIISASFTFSL
+1183 
-1194 NTFYHIEV
+1194 
-1202 DRIGNTVYL
+1202 
-1211 FVDGSLIGSGAFSRT
+1211 
-1226 IQDVSTLVTVGGQS
+1226 
-1240 YSGYEYYF
+1240 
-1248 PGHIQALRVTRAGR
+1248 
-1262 NSSTFTAPAS
+1262 
-1272 EYPLSPN
+1272 
-1279 VVTDATGN
+1279 DATGTWSGT
-1287 AVNIVGT
+1287 VGT
-1294 VTLINTD
+1294 GAANVFIGAGVSGVGTLGYFLNGYLDEFRITKGVARYTATFTPDAAAFSNSVPSAIVDSAGNSIAVTGAAGIIDTD
-1301 GVFGGSC
+1301 SQFGGAC
-1308 IEANQSGGYI
+1308 LLAKQSAGYI
-1318 RLPPIFLSA
+1318 STPQILLS
-1327 DKWVVD
+1327 DTKWVVD
-1333 FWFNANALPA
+1333 FWVKPVSIGG

-1360 GFCVVVRYDGLP
+1360 GFCVVTRHDGLA
-1372 MCFFDYGVQMWG
+1372 MCFFAYSVAITGD
-1384 GGGNVSTGTW
+1384 NLSTSAFR
-1394 YHGFIQRNGD
+1394 HCFIQRNGN
-1404 YLTMGHNG
+1404 YLTMGTNG
-1412 YTGSGGRL
+1412 TTGAGRTVSG
-1420 ISNTSQFVPGVAR
+1420 TTDFVPSVKR
-1433 AFDIGYANVSYIDPK
+1433 TFDIGYSNVTYIDPRDVK
-1448 QIRIDE
+1448 IDE
-1454 FRVLVG
+1454 FQVRIG
-1460 QAPYPISDSTAYA
+1460 EAPYPTSDYTAYT
-1473 IPTASFENP
+1473 IPTSAFDNP

>member
-1 MSKSVGQWV
+1 MAKSVGQWV
-10 GTVVGAVIG
+10 GTIVGAVIG

-142 DAGNSSASGLI
+142 DAGDSSATGLI

-218 MSDAAFS
+218 MSDATFS

-233 PTGVFPQFS
+233 PAGVFPQFL
-242 DYLMCLGR
+242 DDLMCLGR

-273 ISTNSSDAGTFP
+273 ISTNASDAGTFSS
-285 AFGHVGMLGTQSVD
+285 FGHVGMLGTQSVD
-299 FVGTYTG
+299 FVLSGFVDG
-306 DLYVGGVALMH
+306 WLNVGGVGLMY
-317 HYSTSA
+317 HYPTNA
-323 TLPAGVWH
+323 ALPAGVWH

-341 TRLYVLAHRES
+341 TRLYVLAHRQS
-352 DASNWL
+352 DSTNWL
-358 QIYDSNLNLLSQ
+358 QIYDSSLNLLSQ

-377 FVTNAGS
+377 FVINAGS
-384 YPLVQGNSEVFTVE
+384 YPLVQGYTEVFTVE
-398 DGGEYLWYANSYG
+398 EGGDYLWMANSYAG
-411 GAVSLYPITAGVVG
+411 NVTLYPIVAGVVG

-499 TITDDVRGYRIT
+499 TITDNVRGYRIT
-511 NNAAVRSAL
+511 NNAAVRAAL

-531 IQDGYKVKF
+531 IQDGYKIKF

-553 EDMATTAGNKTD
+553 EDMATTSGNKTD

-651 PYNKLQPADPIF
+651 PYNKLQPADPVF

-714 SLSGPSIMAIM
+714 SLSGPSIMAIV

-743 GAYSGWRGAEA
+743 GASSGWRGAEA

-765 SQVGVSPPGA
+765 AQVGVSPPGA

-788 TNAMDVTNVLN
+788 TNAMDVTNILN

-850 LRRGM
+850 LLRGR
-855 FGTEWAMDS
+855 FGTEWAMTS

-870 VALLDT
+870 VILLDT
-876 SLAFTAQPTAT
+876 SLAFAPQPTAT

-900 DSDLSQNQRTFTYA
+900 DSDVSENQRTFTYA
-914 GTNLEC
+914 GENLEC
-920 LPPCYAKG
+920 LSPVEVGAFQAANGDWTIKW
-928 YKNTSNDFVM
+928 V
-938 EWLRRSRT
+938 RRTRV
-946 DSAWRDFVDCDMGEA
+946 DGEWRDYVDAGLGEA
-961 SESYQVEIYEDDTY
+961 SENYAVEIYSSNTY
-975 TTIKRTIT
+975 ATLKRTIAA
-983 GLTTPAATYTAAQ
+983 TTNNATYTNAQ
-996 QTTDFGAVQKY
+996 QVTDFGIATRALYYRVC
-1007 LFAKIYQVSANV
+1007 QVSALVGTGRSNNYLDVSPLSVALMNFEQSPPTEIYGRAITLNGSAARSSVQARFGTYSLV
-1019 GAGYPLPAFIG
+1019 GAGPSGYAQMANLNLGPGAWTIEFSVYCTTLPTSGYSVPLLQLGTSVTDGGMNGFLIILDWGGSIDFQYQAHLGAAGAGVIGGWQNIAVMCDGTYVRVRLEGLSGYYERNLGGLTSYDAVNVLRIGGGTRSSGQAQTVYVDNLRIIQSIPYWSIPLPT
-1030 NPRLLTIQSL
+1030 PT
-1040 IHFDDPVG
+1040 
-1048 DPYHSYVSLSLRMV
+1048 
-1062 GTNGSTTF
+1062 
-1070 IDDVGNSVTSNGGAH
+1070 
-1085 ISTAN
+1085 
-1090 YKWNSS
+1090 
-1096 SGLFDGVNDYLSIP
+1096 
-1110 DASTFEFG
+1110 E
-1118 SGNFSIE
+1118 
-1125 AQVYLTGYSSGYT
+1125 YT
-1138 GVYNSVVIS
+1138 Y
-1147 KDSSAYGRSFEFY
+1147 
-1160 LGGTSSSWTSLSFIG
+1160 
-1175 FSDNTTGY
+1175 
-1183 TIISASFTFSL
+1183 
-1194 NTFYHIEV
+1194 
-1202 DRIGNTVYL
+1202 
-1211 FVDGSLIGSGAFSRT
+1211 
-1226 IQDVSTLVTVGGQS
+1226 
-1240 YSGYEYYF
+1240 
-1248 PGHIQALRVTRAGR
+1248 
-1262 NSSTFTAPAS
+1262 
-1272 EYPLSPN
+1272 
-1279 VVTDATGN
+1279 
-1287 AVNIVGT
+1287 
-1294 VTLINTD
+1294 
-1301 GVFGGSC
+1301 
-1308 IEANQSGGYI
+1308 
-1318 RLPPIFLSA
+1318 
-1327 DKWVVD
+1327 
-1333 FWFNANALPA
+1333 
-1343 ATYSGIL
+1343 
-1350 QFGQAADGTG
+1350 
-1360 GFCVVVRYDGLP
+1360 
-1372 MCFFDYGVQMWG
+1372 
-1384 GGGNVSTGTW
+1384 
-1394 YHGFIQRNGD
+1394 
-1404 YLTMGHNG
+1404 
-1412 YTGSGGRL
+1412 
-1420 ISNTSQFVPGVAR
+1420 
-1433 AFDIGYANVSYIDPK
+1433 
-1448 QIRIDE
+1448 
-1454 FRVLVG
+1454 
-1460 QAPYPISDSTAYA
+1460 
-1473 IPTASFENP
+1473 